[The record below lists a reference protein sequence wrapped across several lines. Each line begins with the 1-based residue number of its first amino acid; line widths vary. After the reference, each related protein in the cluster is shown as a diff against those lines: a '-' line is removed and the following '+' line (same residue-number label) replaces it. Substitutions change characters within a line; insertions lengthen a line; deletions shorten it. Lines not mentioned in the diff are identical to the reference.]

1 MAIIKKGN
9 DIDVRYTGVVP
20 VCKAL
25 GPVFKVGA
33 YIAGILAALLVVM
46 SVVLVFVDV
55 SAEELL
61 FTPYMSV
68 IEENGERF
76 YEVTLGNGM
85 EVIRAYDKVD
95 TSNIKA
101 TVYAWILTCVAGLA
115 VSVPILSN
123 LAKLFKNIGSGR
135 ALTKEN
141 AAFVN
146 NVGFAVLVGNPIVSL
161 VKRYFNYSLMKN
173 FVDVGLN
180 FDFGIDLFDF
190 FLGLLIILL
199 GTIYGYA
206 CVLHK
211 QETALILS
219 ENSDLRR

>member
-1 MAIIKKGN
+1 MAFIKKGN
-9 DIDVRYTGVVP
+9 DIEVKYTGVAP
-20 VCKAL
+20 VCNAL
-25 GPVFKVGA
+25 WRVLKVCA
-33 YIAGILAALLVVM
+33 YLAGILAALLVVI

-55 SAEELL
+55 TAEELL
-61 FTPYMSV
+61 FTPYMS
-68 IEENGERF
+68 ITEENGEQF
-76 YEVTLGNGM
+76 YQVTLGNGM

-95 TSNIKA
+95 SSNIKA
-101 TVYAWILTCVAGLA
+101 TVYAWIFTCVVGLG
-115 VSVPILSN
+115 VSAPVLGN
-123 LAKLFKNIGSGR
+123 LAKLFKNIGKGK
-135 ALTKEN
+135 ALVKEN
-141 AAFVN
+141 AVFVN
-146 NVGFAVLVGNPIVSL
+146 NVGFAILVGNPMVSL

-211 QETALILS
+211 EETALILS
-219 ENSDLRR
+219 ENSIRR